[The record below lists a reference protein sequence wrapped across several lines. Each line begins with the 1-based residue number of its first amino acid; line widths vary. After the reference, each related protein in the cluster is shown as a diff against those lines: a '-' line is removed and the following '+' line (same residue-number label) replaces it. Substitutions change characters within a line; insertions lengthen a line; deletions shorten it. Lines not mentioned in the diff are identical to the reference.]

1 MADNIRFQRSGI
13 MYAEFPTLQYAN
25 IQEEIKQARSL
36 NASLDRISEFAYKGA
51 VKKAEEA
58 GMQYGV
64 ENTPTLKQVMDSIK
78 NKEKPSD
85 LFQPTDTTF
94 GEAARKI
101 QVATFRTE
109 LEREARAAF
118 TDIDAVVNSG
128 NPYNMQE
135 IDDELNGIV
144 DGHSKVL
151 AGIDP
156 EESAKYRQS
165 ITILGNA
172 TRKNALDRISK
183 RIEAENLAKVDEEL
197 DNLKKQVPVLLDTYG
212 TFEDYKL
219 VEKQLKLSVDEL
231 ITRIDPNKVAEKK
244 NEINKIFKNAV
255 IDHIGNYILKDKTFA
270 ATSGEASIKVMEGQA
285 GDKTQLLNDY
295 VAPEDRMEVVK
306 KLTEKKVAQN
316 NLIEANEKLTKK
328 LKEDDY
334 RITMQDFYNGKLS
347 PQETIA
353 ALHAKD
359 IPISNDEYKAI
370 TTAQEETPAN
380 LETYSKMINRVNVD
394 LLSISEIDAATK
406 ANRITFKQGLQL
418 KDIYFRRTESD
429 KEIKRGIL
437 NKLNISSPEML
448 LVKTELDP
456 IVAKSY
462 TAVKKEVDELRAK
475 GMPVNMAEIVDRNTA
490 LVVENNSTQEYKEA
504 QDTVKRITAKYKI
517 TYSET
522 AYKPKDFD
530 KRDMKNLM
538 SDEDRRDIKNA
549 IGKINAFN
557 QQQKDKGSFK

>member
-1 MADNIRFQRSGI
+1 MADNIRYQRSGI

-58 GMQYGV
+58 GMQYGI
-64 ENTPTLKQVMDSIK
+64 ENTPSLKQVMESIK

-85 LFQPTDTTF
+85 LFQPSDTSF

-109 LEREARAAF
+109 LEKEARASF

-172 TRKNALDRISK
+172 TRKNALDRIAN

-197 DNLKKQVPVLLDTYG
+197 DNLKKQVPTLLDTYT

-231 ITRIDPNKVAEKK
+231 ITRIDPTKVAEKK

-255 IDHIGNYILKDKTFA
+255 IDRIGNYVLKDKTFA
-270 ATSGEASIKVMEGQA
+270 ATPGEASMKIMDGQA
-285 GDKTQLLNDY
+285 GDMTQFLNDY

-306 KLTEKKVAQN
+306 KLTEKKVAQS

-328 LKEDDY
+328 LREDDY
-334 RITMQDFYNGKLS
+334 RIIMKDFYDGKVG
-347 PQETIA
+347 PNETIT
-353 ALHAKD
+353 ALHAKE

-370 TTAQEETPAN
+370 VTAQDETPGN
-380 LETYSKMINRVNVD
+380 LAEYNKMFNRVNVD
-394 LLSISEIDAATK
+394 LLSVGEIDAAAK
-406 ANRITFKQGLQL
+406 ANRITYKQALQL
-418 KDIYFRRTESD
+418 KDKYFSRSD
-429 KEIKRGIL
+429 NDREIKQSVL
-437 NKLNISSPEML
+437 NAVNLTSEQMLMLKPEQ
-448 LVKTELDP
+448 DA
-456 IVAKSY
+456 IVAKSILA
-462 TAVKKEVDELRAK
+462 TTKEVEALRAK
-475 GMPVNMAEIVDRNTA
+475 GLPVNVAEIARKNAIQIMET
-490 LVVENNSTQEYKEA
+490 NSTAEYTKAKADLEKMSTTYKFPYQE
-504 QDTVKRITAKYKI
+504 D
-517 TYSET
+517 
-522 AYKPKDFD
+522 AYKPKDVD
-530 KRDMKNLM
+530 KLFKNIPK
-538 SDEDRRDIKNA
+538 EDRQTIKRALRDIQSY
-549 IGKINAFN
+549 N
-557 QQQKDKGSFK
+557 QQQKNKASF

>member
-51 VKKAEEA
+51 IKKAEEA
-58 GMQYGV
+58 GMQYGI
-64 ENTPTLKQVMDSIK
+64 ENTPTLKQVMESIK

-85 LFQPTDTTF
+85 LFQPTDTSF
-94 GEAARKI
+94 GEAARKV

-109 LEREARAAF
+109 LEREARASF

-183 RIEAENLAKVDEEL
+183 RIEAESLVKVDEEL
-197 DNLKKQVPVLLDTYG
+197 DNLKKQVPTLLDTYG

-270 ATSGEASIKVMEGQA
+270 STTGEAAIKVMDGQA

-295 VAPEDRMEVVK
+295 VNPDERMEVVK
-306 KLTEKKVAQN
+306 KLTEKKVAQA
-316 NLIEANEKLTKK
+316 NLVEANEKITKK

-334 RITMQDFYNGKLS
+334 RIIMQDFYSGKIG
-347 PQETIA
+347 PEETVKT
-353 ALHAKD
+353 LHAKD

-370 TTAQEETPAN
+370 TTAQDETPGN
-380 LETYSKMINRVNVD
+380 LAEYNKMINRVNVD
-394 LLSISEIDAATK
+394 LLGVGEIDAAAK
-406 ANRITFKQGLQL
+406 AHRITYKQALQL
-418 KDIYFRRTESD
+418 KDKYFSRTDNDREV
-429 KEIKRGIL
+429 KQAVL
-437 NKLNISSPEML
+437 NAVNITSEQMLMLKPEQDA
-448 LVKTELDP
+448 V
-456 IVAKSY
+456 VAKSILN
-462 TAVKKEVDELRAK
+462 TTKEIEELRKK
-475 GMPVNMAEIVDRNTA
+475 GLPFNVSEIARKNA
-490 LVVENNSTQEYKEA
+490 VVIMETNSTNEYNQAKSDL
-504 QDTVKRITAKYKI
+504 QKMSSKYKF
-517 TYSET
+517 TYSED
-522 AYKPKDFD
+522 AYTPKQVD
-530 KRDMKNLM
+530 KMFKDIPK
-538 SDEDRRDIKNA
+538 EDRQTIKRALRDIQSY
-549 IGKINAFN
+549 N
-557 QQQKDKGSFK
+557 QQQKNKASF

>member
-109 LEREARAAF
+109 LEREARASF

-270 ATSGEASIKVMEGQA
+270 ATPGEASIKVMEGQA

-295 VAPEDRMEVVK
+295 ITPEDRMEVVK

-316 NLIEANEKLTKK
+316 NLIESNDKLDRR
-328 LKEDDY
+328 LKQDKFNV
-334 RITMQDFYNGKLS
+334 IMGDFYEGRVG
-347 PQETIA
+347 PQETIN
-353 ALHAKD
+353 ALKAEG
-359 IPISNDEYKAI
+359 IPYSSEEYKAI
-370 TTAQEETPAN
+370 TTAQEETKGN
-380 LETYSKMINRVNVD
+380 LETYNKMFNLINVD
-394 LLSISEIDAATK
+394 LLSVGEIDAAAK
-406 ANRITFKQGLQL
+406 ANRITLKQALQL
-418 KDIYFRRTESD
+418 KQIYFTRSD
-429 KEIKRGIL
+429 NDREIKRGIL

-448 LVKTELDP
+448 LLKAELDP

-462 TAVKKEVDELRAK
+462 IAIKKEVDELRAK

-490 LVVENNSTQEYKEA
+490 LVVDNNSTNEYKES
-504 QDTVKRITAKYKI
+504 QDTLRKITTKYKM

-522 AYKPKDFD
+522 AYKAKDFD
-530 KRDMKNLM
+530 TRKMKELM
-538 SDEDRRDIKNA
+538 SDEDRRDIINA
-549 IGKINAFN
+549 IKKINAFN